1 MNKKQKIKFHDKLSK
16 NFLDRNLVIMSG
28 NKRRIKRSRLGL
40 QFLEKGSYQSVSAL
54 ANEVKIEQV

>member
-1 MNKKQKIKFHDKLSK
+1 MNKKQKIKFHEKLSK

-40 QFLEKGSYQSVSAL
+40 QFFEKGSYQSISAL
-54 ANEVKIEQV
+54 ADEVKI